1 MGTQDEFIRLGAQA
15 NQRRA
20 NSKNDQNSYI
30 QIRDRDRSV
39 ARYLV

>member
-20 NSKNDQNSYI
+20 NSKNDQNNVIPGIYNFNTH
-30 QIRDRDRSV
+30 
-39 ARYLV
+39 